1 MRRECFLGLMR
12 HHLVFREILSGFGGL
27 GLGLGVFVWGFVCF
41 VVLGRG
47 WGGFFGWCFLGFF
60 TFLINQASYNTAF
73 FFSVFFFFCLFLGF
87 FWFLHDSSTEP
98 DNPATSQATR
108 D

>member
-73 FFSVFFFFCLFLGF
+73 FFSVFFFFFACFWGFLVF
-87 FWFLHDSSTEP
+87 
-98 DNPATSQATR
+98 A
-108 D
+108 